1 MTGPDPRLFTTP
13 AEYLNAWCRCHEDRT
28 TDQNTAILARFAGC
42 SERLML
48 QILNGVRELQR
59 KHVPG
64 LCAGIGLEGEA
75 ATHLERVTRL
85 RRVGSTKEIE
95 LLKQIWTSHAEAH
108 GLPWD
113 AASSQ
118 LDERIPDV
126 LAVAA
131 LGPALAALAGERVKA
146 KTLVKRAVVPV
157 SAAQIHEANPV
168 ERAVIA
174 PRLVELPCPE
184 TPSAARTWHGWLSW
198 AGAAVPRRS
207 KHRRYVSYIAA
218 LDEIASL
225 ELREIGRTLRGELIE
240 LATLA
245 EAGPASRLVA
255 VLYEEIDLVP
265 AIRAASSDSAMR
277 WQRPAILLP
286 PAIDGDTTL
295 SVMDSGSA
303 TVAPSRPSLEPRVKP
318 LGFLDMPSCLML
330 WRSVQKANRRP
341 HSDAYLARRSGL
353 PRTTVQDIAHGR
365 TAFRAPHVPAFVRL
379 FEVENDAE
387 QQAALWAMAELSE
400 PAQAPQVASKLAIT
414 LRSLAANQGVRLP
427 ETEAW
432 FVRSRWYAQAI
443 HVMGQL
449 RRFEPSTG
457 WICRAMHGRITWKAA
472 EDALHAL
479 NTLGLLRED
488 ATGRVFS
495 LDPVHTTQG
504 SLSEWGRYDLIQG
517 VLQLVRSELELLDGQ
532 QRVTGFV
539 LALPEAAM
547 PRLLA
552 LLDRM
557 RVRMRDVLQDA
568 EARRLAGAPMD
579 RVTLYTWQSFSQ
591 FQDLIS
597 PRRA

>member
-48 QILNGVRELQR
+48 QILNGARELQR

-85 RRVGSTKEIE
+85 RHVDGEE
-95 LLKQIWTSHAEAH
+95 AVALLKQIWGSYAEVH

-118 LDERIPDV
+118 LGENVPHV
-126 LAVAA
+126 LSVAA

-157 SAAQIHEANPV
+157 SSQQIIEACPV
-168 ERAVIA
+168 GFPVIA
-174 PRLVELPCPE
+174 PRMVELPSPE
-184 TPSAARTWHGWLSW
+184 TPAAARIWHGWLSW

-207 KHRRYVSYIAA
+207 KHRRYVRYVAA
-218 LDEIASL
+218 LDALASV
-225 ELREIGRTLRGELIE
+225 ELQENRRTLREDLMA
-240 LATLA
+240 LAMMA
-245 EAGPASRLVA
+245 EAGPANRLVA

-265 AIRAASSDSAMR
+265 PIRAAASDAAMR

-286 PAIDGDTTL
+286 PAIDGDTT
-295 SVMDSGSA
+295 SCVMETDPA
-303 TVAPSRPSLEPRVKP
+303 TAATLKSSYAGRVKP
-318 LGFLDMPSCLML
+318 LGFLDMPSCLRR
-330 WRSVQKANRRP
+330 WRSMQKANKRP
-341 HSDAYLARRSGL
+341 HSDAFLARRTGL

-365 TAFRAPHVPAFVRL
+365 TGFRAPHVPAFVRL
-379 FEVENDAE
+379 FEVENDQE

-414 LRSLAANQGVRLP
+414 LRSMAANHGVRLP

-472 EDALHAL
+472 EEALHAL

-488 ATGRVFS
+488 AAGRVFS
-495 LDPVHTTQG
+495 VEPVHDEELPLAEYGSFELTQG
-504 SLSEWGRYDLIQG
+504 I
-517 VLQLVRSELELLDGQ
+517 LQLVRSELEILDGQ
-532 QRVTGFV
+532 QRLSGFV

-547 PRLLA
+547 PRLMDLLERGRDRVLA
-552 LLDRM
+552 ALGG
-557 RVRMRDVLQDA
+557 A

-579 RVTLYTWQSFSQ
+579 RVTLYAWQAFSQ
-591 FQDLIS
+591 FQDLTS